1 MSLQIAILKLLVSHP
16 EGRASV
22 AALSADLT
30 VLHSSGR
37 DWTNRL
43 SRLAARTSGLDIFGQ
58 KFVLRDKEGWQITAD
73 GKAFLESL
81 EKDGLSDAPR

>member
-1 MSLQIAILKLLVSHP
+1 MSLQIAILKLLVSYP
-16 EGRASV
+16 EGRATV

-30 VLHSSGR
+30 VLHSSGS

-43 SRLAARTSGLDIFGQ
+43 RRLAARTSGLDIFGQ

-73 GKAFLESL
+73 GKAFLELL
-81 EKDGLSDAPR
+81 EKGGLSDASR

>member
-1 MSLQIAILKLLVSHP
+1 VSIQIAILKVLVSYP
-16 EGRASV
+16 EGRATF

-30 VLHSSGR
+30 ILNSSGP
-37 DWTNRL
+37 DWTSRL
-43 SRLAARTSGLDIFGQ
+43 RRLAARTSGLDIFGQ

-73 GKAFLESL
+73 GKAFLDSL